1 MKTRY
6 AVLIMLVVVGLSIL
20 ISKSIYESDLPMW
33 VKLWLLY

>member
-6 AVLIMLVVVGLSIL
+6 AVLIMLVLIGLSIF

-33 VKLWLLY
+33 LKLWLLY

>member
-33 VKLWLLY
+33 VKLWLLH

>member
-6 AVLIMLVVVGLSIL
+6 AVLIMLVLVGLSIL

-33 VKLWLLY
+33 AKLWLLH

>member
-6 AVLIMLVVVGLSIL
+6 AVLIMLVLIGLSFL

>member
-6 AVLIMLVVVGLSIL
+6 AVLIMLVLIGLSIL

>member
-6 AVLIMLVVVGLSIL
+6 AVLIMLVLVGLSIL

-33 VKLWLLY
+33 VKLWLLH

>member
-6 AVLIMLVVVGLSIL
+6 AVLIMMVLVGLSIL

-33 VKLWLLY
+33 VKLWLLH